1 MKLPTRIPWDYFLSR
16 ATGRSE
22 PMGLTTRLMALCV
35 LVVAVLVFA
44 PSLWNGFAYDD
55 NWIIALD
62 GRIHDLSMAPRIF
75 VQSYW
80 PNPDI
85 GLYRPLA
92 SLSYAIDWAIAGD
105 DPMWFH
111 AVNVLWNAAACVLSF
126 LILAS
131 LVSTPAALAGALVFA
146 VHPVHV
152 EAVANVVGRAEVMAG
167 FFSFATFLIW
177 LRGRPGQPLS
187 RKRLCVAAG
196 CYSLAMLSKE
206 SAIMIPV
213 LIVLLDAA
221 RGEFGVSNWKAWL
234 ARHARTGAVLGA
246 VAGGFLLLRGAV
258 LGGVGPRELDLL
270 FDVAASPGPRILT
283 ALQAWPHFLRLLV
296 FPVTLLSDYGPP
308 LIMPAMTITS
318 MAAAGALILGALV
331 LGGLLGLD
339 RGRGQLACVLL
350 FLPVALLPV
359 SNLVVPIG
367 VLIAER
373 ALYLPSFA
381 LSLAVAFG
389 LNALPH
395 RHLKGALAVVGIVVV
410 LFAARSVH
418 RIPAWDSTASIFE
431 ALRQDR
437 PDSFRLQWYDAR
449 IAVEAEDTVV
459 ALRRYADAIQT
470 WPYRKSVVVEA
481 VAYGSLYGRL
491 EFAGEVAANALELW
505 PDDVPLIRMNAGIR
519 LDLGDVD
526 GARVMISRGLTIAPG
541 DSLLDAMRAAFA
553 QPPAQ

>member
-1 MKLPTRIPWDYFLSR
+1 
-16 ATGRSE
+16 
-22 PMGLTTRLMALCV
+22 
-35 LVVAVLVFA
+35 
-44 PSLWNGFAYDD
+44 
-55 NWIIALD
+55 
-62 GRIHDLSMAPRIF
+62 
-75 VQSYW
+75 
-80 PNPDI
+80 
-85 GLYRPLA
+85 
-92 SLSYAIDWAIAGD
+92 
-105 DPMWFH
+105 
-111 AVNVLWNAAACVLSF
+111 
-126 LILAS
+126 
-131 LVSTPAALAGALVFA
+131 
-146 VHPVHV
+146 
-152 EAVANVVGRAEVMAG
+152 
-167 FFSFATFLIW
+167 
-177 LRGRPGQPLS
+177 
-187 RKRLCVAAG
+187 
-196 CYSLAMLSKE
+196 
-206 SAIMIPV
+206 
-213 LIVLLDAA
+213 
-221 RGEFGVSNWKAWL
+221 
-234 ARHARTGAVLGA
+234 
-246 VAGGFLLLRGAV
+246 
-258 LGGVGPRELDLL
+258 
-270 FDVAASPGPRILT
+270 
-283 ALQAWPHFLRLLV
+283 
-296 FPVTLLSDYGPP
+296 
-308 LIMPAMTITS
+308 MPAMTITS